1 MNARRTKKAIR
12 KYLTGRSITPL
23 ELAAINKAQRRGK
36 VPRELRW
43 PLFIRQLEHACE
55 TVLCKV
61 FSRFG
66 KTVEQLVDDVREAFK
81 TTTNSDVIIAD
92 EQEKVQTSA

>member
-12 KYLTGRSITPL
+12 KYLAGRPITPL

-43 PLFIRQLEHACE
+43 PLFIRQLEHVCE
-55 TVLCKV
+55 TVCKV

-81 TTTNSDVIIAD
+81 TTTNSDVIIID